1 MCILAVSFISGFP
14 SITNAEEFETL
25 ARRCAPN
32 VHPNTMKAVV
42 TIESSHNP
50 YAIGVVGG
58 YLSRQPQNMDEAMEA
73 VNMLESQ
80 GFNYSL
86 GISQVNK
93 HNLKRVGLDYESAFD
108 QCKNLRG
115 GSIILQDCFIS
126 AKEKGMNDREALEAA
141 LSCYYSGNF
150 TTGIKLGYVDKVYA
164 AATEKKKK
172 TSIRVIR
179 SGKSAKKRA
188 GGKEVETGKKVAD
201 RSLVF

>member
-1 MCILAVSFISGFP
+1 MASFICVSP
-14 SITNAEEFETL
+14 LITNAEDFEAM

-32 VHPNTMKAVV
+32 VHPNTMRAVV

-58 YLSRQPQNMDEAMEA
+58 YLSRQPGNIEEALEA

-115 GSIILQDCFIS
+115 GSLILQDCFMS
-126 AKEKGMNDREALEAA
+126 AKEKGMNDKEALEAA

-150 TTGIKLGYVDKVYA
+150 TTGIKLGYVDKVFA
-164 AATEKKKK
+164 AATGKKKK
-172 TSIRVIR
+172 SSIRVIR
-179 SGKSAKKRA
+179 NGKIAKKRA
-188 GGKEVETGKKVAD
+188 VEKGLEADKKIAD